1 MELQNTPSV
10 AAFTAALASS
20 APTPGGGG
28 ATALCGSLSAALC
41 AMASRLTAGKAK
53 YADRAEELNDIVER
67 CDALRES
74 LLALIDE
81 DAKNFAPL
89 AAAYALP
96 KDDPQ
101 QAETLRLASLN
112 ACRAPLCM
120 LRCVSEAVEL
130 LERARALSSPLLLS
144 DVGCG
149 AALAKAALLCAAMN
163 VRVNT
168 RSLKDDGEAKLYEEE
183 VSRTLAAVLPR
194 AEAVCASVLHW
205 LEET

>member
-10 AAFTAALASS
+10 ADFTAALASS

-28 ATALCGSLSAALC
+28 AAALCGALSAALC
-41 AMASRLTAGKAK
+41 AMASRLTAGKK
-53 YADRAEELNDIVER
+53 QYAECAEELGDIAER
-67 CDALRES
+67 CDALREN

-89 AAAYALP
+89 AAAYKLP

-101 QAETLRLASLN
+101 SAETLRLATLN

-120 LRCVSEAVEL
+120 LRCAGETVEL
-130 LERARALSSPLLLS
+130 LERARKICSPLLLS

-149 AALAKAALLCAAMN
+149 AALARAALQSAAMN

-168 RSLKDDGEAKLYEEE
+168 RSLKDDPEAKMFDDEAKRIL
-183 VSRTLAAVLPR
+183 TAVLPR
-194 AEAVCASVLHW
+194 AEAVCASVMQW
-205 LEET
+205 LEER

>member
-10 AAFTAALASS
+10 ADFTAALASS

-28 ATALCGSLSAALC
+28 AAALCGALSAALC
-41 AMASRLTAGKAK
+41 AMASRLTVRKPQ
-53 YADRAEELNDIVER
+53 YAERAEELNDIVER

-74 LLALIDE
+74 LLTLIDE

-89 AAAYALP
+89 AAAYKLP

-101 QAETLRLASLN
+101 SAETLRLATLG

-120 LRCVSEAVEL
+120 LRCVGEAVEL
-130 LERARALSSPLLLS
+130 LERARAICSPLLLS

-149 AALAKAALLCAAMN
+149 AALAKAALRCAAMN

-168 RSLKDDGEAKLYEEE
+168 RSLKGDPEAKLCDDEAK
-183 VSRTLAAVLPR
+183 RILAEALPR
-194 AEAVCASVLHW
+194 AEAVCASVMHW
-205 LEET
+205 LEES